1 MLSTH
6 QSVSVSTSSVAPVY
20 SAVVTVPL
28 VVALV
33 GSGAPL
39 AYLLALVPIV
49 LVWAGMSEND
59 ERAPD
64 KGSIYAWAVTVHPV
78 MAWAAGYCLA
88 LTGVV
93 ATSGL
98 AFVALDAWLPQLPAW
113 AKAAVGAALIGLA
126 TWVSA
131 TSVKI
136 TAAVQT
142 AGVAV
147 QVAATAYLAWV
158 LAQVGLTAAPPVGTV
173 QDWVH
178 AVLLAVFAFWGFDA
192 VYALSEESHRG
203 VPRRAAAVSLGL
215 LGTIFLVFSALGAS
229 EDPRAVAA
237 LTHPLVVVGV
247 VVSCVMAI
255 GSTLIPTARG
265 VSAMAER
272 GHLPARLAPLHAAEI
287 AAAVLAVAWLALSLV
302 VPGVFWDS
310 IEMLS
315 IFVGA
320 YFTVSSVTAALH
332 DHGGLR
338 ILHAATALLM
348 GAITAASLV
357 WMFAPDYGT
366 TRVGPVGGVGVM
378 AVGFAVLGV
387 ALAVLSVRRAS
398 PRRDG
403 AAPAGR

>member
-131 TSVKI
+131 TSVDRK
-136 TAAVQT
+136 
-142 AGVAV
+142 
-147 QVAATAYLAWV
+147 
-158 LAQVGLTAAPPVGTV
+158 
-173 QDWVH
+173 
-178 AVLLAVFAFWGFDA
+178 
-192 VYALSEESHRG
+192 S
-203 VPRRAAAVSLGL
+203 
-215 LGTIFLVFSALGAS
+215 
-229 EDPRAVAA
+229 
-237 LTHPLVVVGV
+237 VV
-247 VVSCVMAI
+247 
-255 GSTLIPTARG
+255 
-265 VSAMAER
+265 
-272 GHLPARLAPLHAAEI
+272 
-287 AAAVLAVAWLALSLV
+287 
-302 VPGVFWDS
+302 
-310 IEMLS
+310 
-315 IFVGA
+315 
-320 YFTVSSVTAALH
+320 
-332 DHGGLR
+332 
-338 ILHAATALLM
+338 
-348 GAITAASLV
+348 
-357 WMFAPDYGT
+357 
-366 TRVGPVGGVGVM
+366 
-378 AVGFAVLGV
+378 
-387 ALAVLSVRRAS
+387 
-398 PRRDG
+398 
-403 AAPAGR
+403 